1 MIKLTIVEDDIEL
14 GHSLKEYLD
23 GFKEFNE
30 VQLFDSV
37 EKLVVE
43 LKKGYKPTL
52 ILQDIQLPGISG
64 IEALDIY
71 KKYTPDT
78 KILMNSVL
86 QNSESIFAAL
96 CSGALGYLEKGAS
109 LGKIKESLLDLNN
122 GGSPMS
128 PAIARHVINY
138 FNPRKKFEE
147 ELSPK
152 EQEIVQDIL
161 NGLSYKLIA
170 EKQSISIDT
179 VRTHI
184 TRVYRKLQINSK
196 GELIAKYL
204 NSNNKS

>member
-1 MIKLTIVEDDIEL
+1 MKLAIVEDDIEL
-14 GHSLKEYLD
+14 SISLKEYL
-23 GFKEFNE
+23 GEFEEFNDI
-30 VQLFDSV
+30 QLFGSV
-37 EKLVVE
+37 EKIITE
-43 LKKGYKPTL
+43 LKKDYKPTVV
-52 ILQDIQLPGISG
+52 LQDIQLPGMSG
-64 IEALDIY
+64 IEALDYY
-71 KKYTPDT
+71 KKYTPYT

-96 CSGALGYLEKGAS
+96 CSGALGYIEKGAS
-109 LGKIKESLLDLNN
+109 LEKIKESLIELNS

-184 TRVYRKLQINSK
+184 TRVYRKLHINSK

-204 NSNNKS
+204 NSNNK

>member
-1 MIKLTIVEDDIEL
+1 MIELAIVEDDVEL
-14 GHSLKEYLD
+14 SVSLKEYLLATND
-23 GFKEFNE
+23 FKNIK
-30 VQLFDSV
+30 LFASV
-37 EKLVVE
+37 ELFLAE
-43 LKKGYKPTL
+43 LKVGYKPNL
-52 ILQDIQLPGISG
+52 VLQDIQLPGMSG

-71 KKYTPDT
+71 KRYIPDS

-96 CSGALGYLEKGAS
+96 CSGALGYLEKGYS
-109 LGKIKESLLDLNN
+109 LQKIHEAIIDLHN

-147 ELSPK
+147 DLSPK
-152 EQEIVQDIL
+152 ELEVVQGIL
-161 NGLSYKLIA
+161 NGASYKQIA
-170 EKQSISIDT
+170 DKQAISIDT

-184 TRVYRKLQINSK
+184 TRIYRKLQVNSK

-204 NSNNKS
+204 NSKSK

>member
-1 MIKLTIVEDDIEL
+1 MMIRLAIVEDDVEL
-14 GHSLKEYLD
+14 SDSLKEYLGASD
-23 GFKEFNE
+23 TFTEIR
-30 VQLFDSV
+30 LFDSV
-37 EKLVVE
+37 EKIIVE
-43 LKKGYKPTL
+43 LKKGYQPTI

-64 IEALDIY
+64 LEALCYY
-71 KKYTPDT
+71 KSYVPEA

-86 QNSESIFAAL
+86 QTSEPVFAAL
-96 CSGALGYLEKGAS
+96 CSGALGYLEKGCS
-109 LGKIKESLLDLNN
+109 LEKIKESIIDLYH

-128 PAIARHVINY
+128 PVIARHVINY
-138 FNPRKKFEE
+138 FNPRKKFET

-152 EQEIVQDIL
+152 EQEVVQDIL

-170 EKQSISIDT
+170 EKQHISIDT

-204 NSNNKS
+204 NSKNK

>member
-1 MIKLTIVEDDIEL
+1 MIKLAIVEDDIEL
-14 GHSLKEYLD
+14 SISLKEYLD
-23 GFKEFNE
+23 EYKEFSE
-30 VQLFDSV
+30 IRLFDCV
-37 EKLVVE
+37 EKLLID
-43 LKKGYKPTL
+43 LKSGYRPSL
-52 ILQDIQLPGISG
+52 ILQDIQLPGLSG
-64 IEALDIY
+64 IEALEYY
-71 KKYTPDT
+71 KKNIPDA

-109 LGKIKESLLDLNN
+109 LEKIKESLIELNN

-170 EKQSISIDT
+170 EKQKISIDT

-204 NSNNKS
+204 NSNNK